1 MKKPLLRYISL
12 ILMLLFIRCS
22 NINNYINRDYVL
34 KTYKDKKGNK
44 NIIGKFSIEDLLKTP
59 EFSIWYHQEYENYT
73 VAPFFK
79 QNKRALQKLFR
90 HKIVSIFMGTW
101 CSDSKR
107 EVPRFMKIIDFLEI
121 PRSHIILIGV
131 NHQKQTFNGEE
142 LGKNITKVPTFIFYK
157 KDVIRRKFIEIGRI
171 VESPVKSL
179 EKDIY
184 KILSAKGYDSRH

>member
-1 MKKPLLRYISL
+1 MKKILLGCIGL

-22 NINNYINRDYVL
+22 TINNYINRDYAL

-59 EFSIWYHQEYENYT
+59 EFSIWYHHEYENYT
-73 VAPFFK
+73 VDPFFK
-79 QNKRALQKLFR
+79 QNKRPLQKLFK

-101 CSDSKR
+101 CSDSRR
-107 EVPRFMKIIDFLEI
+107 EVPRFMKIIDFLKI
-121 PRSHIILIGV
+121 PHSHIILIGV
-131 NHQKQTFNGEE
+131 NRQKKAFSGEE

-157 KDVIRRKFIEIGRI
+157 KDMIRRKFIEIGRI
-171 VESPVKSL
+171 VESPAESL

-184 KILSAKGYDSRH
+184 KILSAKAYEAR